1 MLTFEGPFEWNF
13 ILAETPG
20 GKVGYM
26 VRDEETYHQNV
37 FQCGVDAGWMIY
49 VASNV
54 KSRSTHEFGL
64 R

>member
-26 VRDEETYHQNV
+26 VRDEET
-37 FQCGVDAGWMIY
+37 
-49 VASNV
+49 
-54 KSRSTHEFGL
+54 
-64 R
+64 